1 MQNVPVTK
9 PDTGPISQAKVE
21 PIRAAIIGCGMI
33 ARGYYLSLQHY
44 PEVELVGA
52 ADLLPDKATE
62 FAEKRNLRPFR
73 SPEELLADDSIDLV
87 IDLTP
92 ATAHAETVRKCLAA
106 GKNVYS
112 EKPLALCHA
121 DAAQLI
127 ALAREK
133 GLRLAS
139 APSTFMGEAQ
149 QTSAKLLRE
158 GRLGKVR
165 LIYAEINHGRV
176 ESWHRAPQP
185 FYECGLLFDVGPYPL
200 VMLASI
206 FGSVRRVEA
215 LQRTLLP
222 ERRTLE
228 GTIFSIPKA
237 DFVLALLEFE
247 SGLLA
252 RLTVCAYAD
261 PFKKQGEMVEFHGD
275 EASLYVSNAGRFDAA
290 IELAPFNQAYQ
301 PIELV
306 REPENLLP
314 ITGVDYAR
322 GVVDLAVAMREGRP
336 HRASAEMAAHIVDVM
351 ACIEEAARCGS
362 PVEVRSVF
370 SLPEPMPWAY

>member
-1 MQNVPVTK
+1 MSTTRPST
-9 PDTGPISQAKVE
+9 DPISQATVE
-21 PIRAAIIGCGMI
+21 PIRAAIMGCGMI
-33 ARGYYLSLQHY
+33 ARGYHLSLQYY

-62 FAEKRNLRPFR
+62 FAEKRDLQPYT
-73 SPEELLADDSIDLV
+73 SPEELLADDSIELV
-87 IDLTP
+87 IDLTA
-92 ATAHAETVRKCLAA
+92 ATAHADTVRKCLEA

-112 EKPLALCHA
+112 EKPLAQCHD

-149 QTSAKLLRE
+149 QTAAKLLRE

-165 LIYAEINHGRV
+165 LVYAEINHGRV
-176 ESWHRAPQP
+176 ESWHPAPQP

-200 VMLASI
+200 AMLASI
-206 FGSVRRVEA
+206 FGPIRRVEA
-215 LQRTLLP
+215 LERILLP
-222 ERRTLE
+222 ERCTLD
-228 GTIFSIPKA
+228 GTTFSILKP

-247 SGLLA
+247 SGPLA
-252 RLTVCAYAD
+252 RLTVCGYAD
-261 PFKKQGEMVEFHGD
+261 SFKKQGEMVEFHGD
-275 EASLYVSNAGRFDAA
+275 EASLYVSNCGRFDAA

-301 PIELV
+301 PIELL
-306 REPENLLP
+306 REPENLFP
-314 ITGVDYAR
+314 ITGMDYAR
-322 GVVDLAVAMREGRP
+322 GVVELATAMREERP
-336 HRASAEMAAHIVDVM
+336 HRASAEMAAHIIDVM
-351 ACIEEAARCGS
+351 ARIEEAARCGS